1 MTLEMPVLWFL
12 EQPKYPSVT
21 YMHVLS
27 LFTDAMAETES
38 KGESSEKLAV
48 EFVEV
53 TLQAVA

>member
-1 MTLEMPVLWFL
+1 
-12 EQPKYPSVT
+12 
-21 YMHVLS
+21 MHVLS
-27 LFTDAMAETES
+27 FFTDAMAETES